1 MTKRESEVVVFVTA
15 GSRKEAQ
22 AIASALVKERLAA
35 CTTVVGVVESIYR
48 WQGKV
53 ARGRETMLI
62 IKTTAR
68 RYSALEQRIRTLHSY
83 DVPEIIALP
92 IVKGAESYLKW
103 IRKETSN

>member
-1 MTKRESEVVVFVTA
+1 MTKQGREVVVFVTA
-15 GSRKEAQ
+15 ESKKAAQ

-35 CTTVVGVVESIYR
+35 CATVIGVVESIYR

-53 ARGRETMLI
+53 ACSRESMLI

-68 RYSALEQRIRTLHSY
+68 RYATLEQRIKTLHRY

-92 IVKGAESYLKW
+92 IVKGSESYLKW
-103 IRKETSN
+103 IKNETNK

>member
-15 GSRKEAQ
+15 GSKKEAQ

-35 CTTVVGVVESIYR
+35 CATAIGVVESIYQ

-53 ARGRETMLI
+53 ARSRERMLI
-62 IKTTAR
+62 IKTTAS
-68 RYSALEQRIRTLHSY
+68 RYAALEQRIKTLHSY

-92 IVKGAESYLKW
+92 IVKGSESYLKW
-103 IRKETSN
+103 IRKETNK